1 MSLSFRTAAR
11 TEALL
16 DAFAAE
22 VRARP
27 LALALARETVVVARS
42 TALRAH
48 VEDRLARLVGCAASV
63 DLQSPRLFVAEL
75 ARRFGLVPPAPG
87 GRAYEASALAWR
99 IAHMLPAL
107 TGPLYAPLTA
117 YLDRQ
122 AETER
127 PGGTFALAARLA
139 AAFDDY
145 QVYRPETLRAWAE
158 HRLVHAGWPHEA
170 WQADLW
176 RHLLAEPLAAPDG
189 APPGEPG
196 PERDRASVLREL
208 TERLGRASLGEAART
223 LPARVSLIGTP
234 LLPPAY
240 LRVLVALA
248 AHADVTIYAAV
259 PGRDGAGGASDAP
272 AFGAPARHPLLHA
285 LGGHT
290 RDTADLFDAL
300 GVPASTHTPAE
311 AHAGPRSALH
321 TLQHALLTDTPPAAP
336 VPLSPA
342 DRSLRIL
349 DAHSPLREVEALRDE
364 IYDAFD
370 TLPGLRPSDVAI
382 LVPDLATY
390 APLVE
395 AVFATSA
402 PAVAGRR
409 HTSLPLPVHV
419 ADPPRGTE
427 RHVLDAFDRL
437 LGLLDGRAAA
447 SDVLGLLDVPAVR
460 RAAGIDEAEIATVHA
475 WVRLTRVHWGRDAA
489 HRTAA
494 RPGEAE
500 AEGGVGA
507 DDDDG
512 DLHTWRF
519 GLDRLL
525 LGVMTG
531 PTEAVVLGRRPVGEG
546 TLDAADLLGRL
557 AEWLDALFAAL
568 DTLRAPRPLAAWA
581 DALLLFADLVL
592 APEGTDETVAVVALR
607 AAADRL
613 ATLRPPAS
621 TLAAE
626 PAVALGEVQA
636 HLGHALATLDRDE
649 PYLTG
654 RITVVDPTAARGVP
668 FRVIAVV
675 GLGDAFPRSESRP
688 AFDLL
693 AVRGEPGDPDPAGTD
708 RQTFL
713 DAVLAARDRL
723 ILSYTGRSQRDGTER
738 AASSALDALLDTC
751 AATFAGADRLVVR
764 HRLQPFSPAYF
775 CGDASGES
783 PLYTYAAQN
792 RRSAARPAPPRPFF
806 EPPAPDVTVGEP
818 GGPPVE
824 TTLDALAAAWAH
836 PSRAFC
842 QARGLRPDLAD
853 ADLRDDAPAELDALD
868 LFAVKDGL
876 LALLAAGE
884 TPAAAYDALR
894 GTGVLPPGALGRAW
908 FDHAHGLVA
917 AVAERAG
924 AVGVA
929 VRVGV
934 TVEAEAWRVSG
945 TLGVAP
951 GGVLRVRASRV
962 RPRDLVRGWVDHLA
976 ASAAEAPGAGRT
988 VVVGQDRS
996 VAFSAVPADAARA
1009 TLQALVR
1016 GALAFEHAP
1025 VPLFEH
1031 ASHAYA
1037 EAMWKMRRPEMTRS
1051 AEALVASEAAGWRAV
1066 RVGQSFAARAEAGA
1080 FEPALAA
1087 ARKAYDDPYAGRC
1100 DAQDPYVALCYRH
1113 LSPADAFPDALDR
1126 WARTLWAPLMGSLG
1140 EA

>member
-1 MSLSFRTAAR
+1 
-11 TEALL
+11 
-16 DAFAAE
+16 
-22 VRARP
+22 
-27 LALALARETVVVARS
+27 
-42 TALRAH
+42 
-48 VEDRLARLVGCAASV
+48 
-63 DLQSPRLFVAEL
+63 
-75 ARRFGLVPPAPG
+75 
-87 GRAYEASALAWR
+87 
-99 IAHMLPAL
+99 
-107 TGPLYAPLTA
+107 
-117 YLDRQ
+117 
-122 AETER
+122 
-127 PGGTFALAARLA
+127 
-139 AAFDDY
+139 
-145 QVYRPETLRAWAE
+145 
-158 HRLVHAGWPHEA
+158 
-170 WQADLW
+170 
-176 RHLLAEPLAAPDG
+176 
-189 APPGEPG
+189 
-196 PERDRASVLREL
+196 
-208 TERLGRASLGEAART
+208 
-223 LPARVSLIGTP
+223 
-234 LLPPAY
+234 
-240 LRVLVALA
+240 
-248 AHADVTIYAAV
+248 
-259 PGRDGAGGASDAP
+259 
-272 AFGAPARHPLLHA
+272 
-285 LGGHT
+285 
-290 RDTADLFDAL
+290 
-300 GVPASTHTPAE
+300 
-311 AHAGPRSALH
+311 
-321 TLQHALLTDTPPAAP
+321 
-336 VPLSPA
+336 
-342 DRSLRIL
+342 
-349 DAHSPLREVEALRDE
+349 
-364 IYDAFD
+364 
-370 TLPGLRPSDVAI
+370 VAI

-402 PAVAGRR
+402 PGVTGRR
-409 HTSLPLPVHV
+409 RGSLPLPVHV

-437 LGLLDGRAAA
+437 LGLLDGRATA

-460 RAAGIDEAEIATVHA
+460 RAAGIDESEIATVHA
-475 WVRLTRVHWGRDAA
+475 WVRLARVHWGRDAA

-494 RPGEAE
+494 RPDEPETGGA
-500 AEGGVGA
+500 AEG
-507 DDDDG
+507 DDDG

-531 PTEAVVLGRRPVGEG
+531 PTDAVVLGRRPVGEG

-592 APEGTDETVAVVALR
+592 APEGTDETTAVVALR

-613 ATLRPPAS
+613 ATLRPTASAPAD
-621 TLAAE
+621 E

-668 FRVIAVV
+668 FRVIAIV

-693 AVRGEPGDPDPAGTD
+693 AVRAEPGDPDPAGTD

-713 DAVLAARDRL
+713 DAVLATRDRL
-723 ILSYTGRSQRDGTER
+723 VLSYTGRSQRDGTER

-751 AATFAGADRLVVR
+751 AATFVGADRLVVR

-775 CGDASGES
+775 RTGIIDGDA
-783 PLYTYAAQN
+783 LFTYAAQN
-792 RRSAARPAPPRPFF
+792 RRSTSRPTPPQPFF
-806 EPPAPDVTVGEP
+806 EPPARDVTVGEP

-842 QARGLRPDLAD
+842 SARGLRPDLAD

-868 LFAVKDGL
+868 LYAVKDGL

-884 TPAAAYDALR
+884 TPASAYAALR
-894 GTGVLPPGALGRAW
+894 GTGVLPPGPLGRAW

-924 AVGVA
+924 RVA
-929 VRVGV
+929 
-934 TVEAEAWRVSG
+934 G
-945 TLGVAP
+945 TLAIAP

-976 ASAAEAPGAGRT
+976 ASAAETPGAGRT
-988 VVVGQDRS
+988 TVVGQDRS
-996 VAFSAVPADAARA
+996 ITFSLVPADAARA

-1037 EAMWKMRRPEMTRS
+1037 EAMWKMRRPDMTRS

-1080 FEPALAA
+1080 FEPALVA
-1087 ARKAYDDPYAGRC
+1087 ARKAYDDPYAARC
-1100 DAQDPYVALCYRH
+1100 DAQDPYIALCYRH